1 MEPTTAIALGSAVLG
16 GAASFFGQ
24 KSANDTN
31 VKLAQQTSIFNAKE
45 AAKNREFQ
53 ERMSST
59 AKRREMQDLKLAG
72 LNPLLAGTGG
82 ASTPSGSAATGAQA
96 TVNNAFDKITD
107 SVTSSALESSKLK
120 MAKEM
125 QAAQLVNMVEQNKL
139 LKDQQ
144 LKTQMETKVM
154 SKGVPEA
161 DIKNRI
167 YKRIEPVLQ
176 KLEQAEQNSAAIKKE
191 YSKSKARQE
200 YETEYMKKFTNDI
213 KMRKP

>member
-1 MEPTTAIALGSAVLG
+1 MDPMTGIALGSAVLG
-16 GAASFFGQ
+16 GAASYFGQ
-24 KSANDTN
+24 KSANETN
-31 VKLAQQTSIFNAKE
+31 VKLARETSAFNAKE

-59 AKRREMQDLKLAG
+59 AKRREMTDLRLAG

-82 ASTPSGSAATGAQA
+82 ASTPSGGAASGTQA
-96 TVNNAFDKITD
+96 TVSNAFDKIAD
-107 SVTSSALESSKLK
+107 SVTSSALEGSKLK

-125 QAAQLVNMVEQNKL
+125 QTAQLMNMVEQNKL
-139 LKDQQ
+139 LQDQQ
-144 LKTQMETKVM
+144 MKTKMETKVM

-167 YKRIEPVLQ
+167 YKQIEPIIN
-176 KLEQAEQNSAAIKKE
+176 KIEQSKETSATIRREKN
-191 YSKSKARQE
+191 KSQSVQD
-200 YETEYMKKFTNDI
+200 YETEYMKKFTNDM